1 MSGAKEPL
9 VTVRGLRLSYYTRR
23 GVYRALNGVDL
34 DIYRGEV
41 LGVAGESGCG
51 KSTLGLTIMGLI
63 PRNAAIEEGEVI
75 VDGFD
80 VVRPLREYFKSTV
93 KKGKKFSP
101 AKNEDVL
108 KKLHKEMMLLRGTKM
123 SMVFQEPMT
132 TLNPVLPVGY
142 QIAEVVLQHNPSLLA
157 KRRLARA
164 KATKEDT
171 KSILSYLK
179 SNDYDGLREFVKSR
193 RLEGIDDQAI
203 SIWRRR
209 DLHDLVKEIRIL
221 NLCCQSINPIARPGL
236 EETAKTN
243 RLPSSP
249 ILRQITR
256 RELIKEGYVKAAEFL
271 GLLGMPEPEKVVKM
285 YPHEL
290 SGGMRQRVVIAT
302 AMINNPELVILDE
315 PTSALDVT
323 VQAQILELLR
333 DLKEEIGSAFMFI
346 SHDLSVLYQV
356 SDRIAIMYAG
366 KVVEV
371 GPKEAVFKEPKHP
384 YTQMLLEAVPTLE
397 PHELK
402 GIRGEVPDLR
412 NPPPGCMF
420 HPRCPYAMPI
430 CRSKEPPT
438 VDLGNGHKVSCWL
451 YAGGEGR

>member
-1 MSGAKEPL
+1 MSGNDRAP
-9 VTVRGLRLSYYTRR
+9 VVVVRNLRLAYYTRR
-23 GVYRALNGVDL
+23 GIYKALNGVDL
-34 DIYRGEV
+34 EIYRGEV

-63 PRNAAIEEGEVI
+63 PRNAAVTDGQVL

-80 VVRPLREYFKSTV
+80 VVAPLREYFK
-93 KKGKKFSP
+93 KAKKFK
-101 AKNEDVL
+101 ADKNEDVL
-108 KKLHKEMMLLRGTKM
+108 KRLHKKMMSIRGTKI

-142 QIAEVVLQHNPSLLA
+142 QIAEVVLQHNPALLA

-164 KATKEDT
+164 RATKDDVKT
-171 KSILSYLK
+171 ILGYLK
-179 SNDYDGLREFVKSR
+179 SNDYDNLREFVKAR
-193 RLEGIDDQAI
+193 GLEGLDDQAI
-203 SIWRRR
+203 AIWRRK
-209 DLHDLVKEIRIL
+209 DIHDIVKELRIL
-221 NLCCQSINPIARPGL
+221 NLCCQKISPMLAKPLEDVAR
-236 EETAKTN
+236 TN
-243 RLPSSP
+243 RIPKTPIISS
-249 ILRQITR
+249 IVR
-256 RELIKEGYVKAAEFL
+256 RELIKEGYIKAAEFL

-302 AMINNPELVILDE
+302 AMINSPELVILDE

-323 VQAQILELLR
+323 IQAQILELLKE
-333 DLKEEIGSAFMFI
+333 LKEDIGSAFMFI

-356 SDRIAIMYAG
+356 SDRVAIMYAG

-384 YTQMLLEAVPTLE
+384 YTQMLLEAVPTIE

-402 GIRGEVPDLR
+402 GIKGEVPDLR
-412 NPPPGCMF
+412 NPPSGCMF
-420 HPRCPYAMPI
+420 HPRCPFAMPV
-430 CRSKEPPT
+430 CRSREPPT
-438 VDLGNGHKVSCWL
+438 VDLGNGHRVACWL
-451 YAGGEGR
+451 YAGGERQ

>member
-1 MSGAKEPL
+1 MSQENKPI
-9 VTVRGLRLSYYTRR
+9 VVVRSLRLWYYTRR
-23 GVYRALNGVDL
+23 GVYKALNGVDL
-34 DIYRGEV
+34 DVLRGEV

-51 KSTLGLTIMGLI
+51 KSTLGLTIMGLL
-63 PRNAAIEEGEVI
+63 PRNAAIVEGQVLI
-75 VDGFD
+75 DGFD
-80 VVRPLREYFKSTV
+80 VVAPLREYYRRSR
-93 KKGKKFSP
+93 GKFRP
-101 AKNEDVL
+101 DKNEDVL
-108 KKLHKEMMLLRGTKM
+108 KRLHREMMRIRGSKVT
-123 SMVFQEPMT
+123 MVFQEPMT

-142 QIAEVVLQHNPSLLA
+142 QIAEVVLQHNPALLA

-164 KATKEDT
+164 KATKDDVKAALNFLRTNDYEGLT
-171 KSILSYLK
+171 SYLK
-179 SNDYDGLREFVKSR
+179 SKD
-193 RLEGIDDQAI
+193 LEGLEDQMLG
-203 SIWRRR
+203 IWRRR
-209 DLHDLVKEIRIL
+209 DLHDLVKELRITS
-221 NLCCQSINPIARPGL
+221 LCCDPVNPLVRPAL
-236 EETAKTN
+236 EEVARAN
-243 RLPSSP
+243 RLPDAP
-249 ILRQITR
+249 ILKQTVR
-256 RELIKEGYVKAAEFL
+256 RELVKEGYRKAAEFL

-333 DLKEEIGSAFMFI
+333 ELKEQSQAAFVFI

-371 GPKEAVFKEPKHP
+371 GPKDAVFKEPKHP

-402 GIRGEVPDLR
+402 GIKGEVPDLR
-412 NPPPGCMF
+412 NPPTGCMF

-430 CRSKEPPT
+430 CRQKEPPT
-438 VDLGNGHKVSCWL
+438 VNLGGGHRVACWL
-451 YAGGEGR
+451 YSGGERK

>member
-1 MSGAKEPL
+1 MSKEESI
-9 VTVRGLRLSYYTRR
+9 VKIRDLRLSYYTRR
-23 GVYRALNGVDL
+23 GVYHALNGVDL
-34 DIYRGEV
+34 DIMRGEV

-51 KSTLGLTIMGLI
+51 KSTLGLTIMGLL
-63 PRNAAIEEGEVI
+63 PRNAAIENGEVM

-80 VVRPLREYFKSTV
+80 VVRPLREYFRRS
-93 KKGKKFSP
+93 KGKFKP
-101 AKNEDVL
+101 TKNDDVL
-108 KKLHKEMMLLRGTKM
+108 KKLHKAMMNIRGVKV

-132 TLNPVLPVGY
+132 TLNPVMPVGY
-142 QIAEVVLQHNPSLLA
+142 QIAEVLLQHNVSLLA

-164 KATKEDT
+164 KATREDM
-171 KSILSYLK
+171 KAILGYLRG
-179 SNDYDGLREFVKSR
+179 NDMASMMDYIKSR
-193 RLEGIDDQAI
+193 RLEGIEDQVMAY
-203 SIWRRR
+203 WRRR

-221 NLCCQSINPIARPGL
+221 SLCCDAVNPMLRPGL
-236 EETAKTN
+236 SYAARTN
-243 RLPSSP
+243 RLPSAP
-249 ILRQITR
+249 VLRQLVR
-256 RELIKEGYVKAAEFL
+256 HELVKEGYRKAAEYL

-323 VQAQILELLR
+323 IQAQILDLLK
-333 DLKEEIGSAFMFI
+333 DLKQETKAAYMFI
-346 SHDLSVLYQV
+346 SHDLSLLYQV

-371 GPKEAVFKEPKHP
+371 GPKDSVFKEPKHP

-412 NPPPGCMF
+412 NPPKGCMF
-420 HPRCPYAMPI
+420 HPRCPFAMPI
-430 CRSKEPPT
+430 CREKEPPT
-438 VDLGNGHKVSCWL
+438 VDVGSGHKVACWL
-451 YAGGEGR
+451 YAGGGEKK

>member
-1 MSGAKEPL
+1 MSGRAGEPI
-9 VTVRGLRLSYYTRR
+9 VVVRGLRLSYYTRR
-23 GVYRALNGVDL
+23 GVYHALNGVDL
-34 DIYRGEV
+34 EIRRGEV

-51 KSTLGLTIMGLI
+51 KSTLGLAIMGLL
-63 PRNAAIEEGEVI
+63 PRNAAVEDGQVL

-80 VVRPLREYFKSTV
+80 VVAPLREYFKRARR
-93 KKGKKFSP
+93 FRP
-101 AKNEDVL
+101 DKNEDVL
-108 KKLHKEMMLLRGTKM
+108 KRLHKAMMSIRGRKVT
-123 SMVFQEPMT
+123 MVFQEPMT

-142 QIAEVVLQHNPSLLA
+142 QIAEVVLQHNPALLA

-164 KATKEDT
+164 RATREDA
-171 KSILSYLK
+171 KRVL
-179 SNDYDGLREFVKSR
+179 DFLRSED
-193 RLEGIDDQAI
+193 LEGLKAYVKERGLEGLEDQALAY
-203 SIWRRR
+203 WRRK
-209 DLHDLVKEIRIL
+209 DLHELVKEVRIL
-221 NLCCQSINPIARPGL
+221 SLCCEPLNPIMARWLGYV
-236 EETAKTN
+236 ARTN
-243 RLPSSP
+243 RLPGAP
-249 ILRQITR
+249 VVRQLVR
-256 RELIKEGYVKAAEFL
+256 RELVKEGYRKAAEYL

-323 VQAQILELLR
+323 IQAQILELLKE
-333 DLKEEIGSAFMFI
+333 LKQETNAAYMFI

-371 GPKEAVFKEPKHP
+371 GPKKEVFGSPKHP

-402 GIRGEVPDLR
+402 GIKGEVPDLR
-412 NPPPGCMF
+412 NPPRGCMF
-420 HPRCPYAMPI
+420 HPRCPFAMPI
-430 CRSKEPPT
+430 CREREPPT
-438 VDLGNGHKVSCWL
+438 VRVGDDHYVSCWL
-451 YAGGEGR
+451 YAGGGGS